1 MKRRDFVHT
10 AVLAGAGSGLAAE
23 ATAEAAATLPAG
35 QGRVGPKEVVRG
47 KKAVAASQHP
57 IVTDTMLDVL
67 REGGNAADAGV
78 AGCLVQATVQ
88 QEMTNHTGTV
98 DFIFWEAKS
107 GKAYELNSSG
117 TLVSGLPPFRPLPPN
132 LGVLIPALPPCAC
145 IPGFMPGL
153 KAIHERFGSKPW
165 ARLVEPAIR
174 WAEEGHVVTSF
185 EFGVL
190 TEELRGNVYFPAGRE
205 LFTPGGFLPQVG
217 DRFRNPELAKT
228 LRRLAKEGPDDFITG
243 EWARQFVA
251 EANRLGWP
259 IKLEH
264 LKEVPPRWGEPLRF
278 KHRDHEIL
286 QLSPPE
292 RQGVFCAMVL
302 GILRHLDLPALGHY
316 AKSAESLYYFA
327 HALRWAEF
335 ELGYLW
341 DPKMFEVPTDLWL
354 SDDHHRYVAQL
365 LKRSKPKVDLTEHV
379 KVTSGKPAM
388 VAAGLA
394 TGAPDKPPTYK
405 GSCELSIVDAQG
417 NWVQMMNTLQSGGIP
432 GAVVGGVPM
441 VGSHAQTDMRV
452 GHRRMVRGQR
462 AAAPAHRQHHR
473 AEGRQAVA
481 LPGHPRQR
489 ARDHPPGA
497 VEHPGLRHG
506 AAGRRGR
513 PAPHVPP
520 RRLHPRDREPYLG
533 RRRGRP
539 RAHGHHREPAAG
551 LRLPH
556 GLVPDVVARREDGP
570 AQQQQRPQARRPG
583 GRDLRHLPYTG
594 TFNALKSAGI
604 ARRCRWERMSRSVLP
619 R

>member
-23 ATAEAAATLPAG
+23 GAVDGAPGLPAA

-132 LGVLIPALPPCAC
+132 LGMLIPALPPCAC

-228 LRRLAKEGPDDFITG
+228 LRRLAKEGPDDFVTG

-259 IKLEH
+259 ITLEH
-264 LKEVPPRWGEPLRF
+264 MKEVPPRWGEPLRF
-278 KHRDHEIL
+278 MHRGHEIL
-286 QLSPPE
+286 QLAPPE

-302 GILRHLDLPALGHY
+302 GILRHLDLPSLGHY

-394 TGAPDKPPTYK
+394 TGGPDKPATYK

-441 VGSHAQTDMRV
+441 VGSHAQTDMRSAIA
-452 GHRRMVRGQR
+452 GWFAGS
-462 AAAPAHRQHHR
+462 
-473 AEGRQAVA
+473 GRQRLPIGNTIVLKDGKPWLSLGTPGNVHVTIPQVLSNILDFGMEPEAAVVA
-481 LPGHPRQR
+481 PRLMSLRDDYTLEIESRISSEVVAGLARMGITVNPLPDYDYHMGSFQMSW
-489 ARDHPPGA
+489 RDA
-497 VEHPGLRHG
+497 TTGLLNSTSD
-506 AAGRRGR
+506 
-513 PAPHVPP
+513 P
-520 RRLHPRDREPYLG
+520 RR
-533 RRRGRP
+533 
-539 RAHGHHREPAAG
+539 AG
-551 LRLPH
+551 
-556 GLVPDVVARREDGP
+556 
-570 AQQQQRPQARRPG
+570 QAG
-583 GRDLRHLPYTG
+583 G
-594 TFNALKSAGI
+594 I
-604 ARRCRWERMSRSVLP
+604 
-619 R
+619 

>member
-10 AVLAGAGSGLAAE
+10 AVLAGASSGLAGE
-23 ATAEAAATLPAG
+23 ASAQTAPAPPAS

-57 IVTDTMLDVL
+57 IVTETMLDVL

-153 KAIHERFGSKPW
+153 KAIHERFGTKPW

-174 WAEEGHVVTSF
+174 WAEEGHVVNSF

-205 LFTPGGFLPQVG
+205 LFTPGGFMPQVG
-217 DRFRNPELAKT
+217 DRFKNPELAKT
-228 LRRLAKEGPDDFITG
+228 LKRLAKEGPDDFITG

-259 IKLEH
+259 ITLDH
-264 LKEVPPRWGEPLRF
+264 LKEVPPRWGEPMRF
-278 KHRDHEIL
+278 THRGHEIL
-286 QLSPPE
+286 QLAPPE
-292 RQGVFCAMVL
+292 RQGVFCAMVM
-302 GILRHLDLPALGHY
+302 GILRQLEVPSLGHY
-316 AKSAESLYYFA
+316 TKSAESLYYFA

-354 SDDHHRYVAQL
+354 SDDHHRYVAQV

-379 KVTSGKPAM
+379 RVTSGKPAM

-394 TGAPDKPPTYK
+394 TGAPDKPPSYK

-441 VGSHAQTDMRV
+441 VGSHAQTDMRAAIA
-452 GHRRMVRGQR
+452 GWFTGQGR
-462 AAAPAHRQHHR
+462 QRLPIGNTIVLKDGKPWLSLGTPGNVHVTIPQVLSNILDFGMEPYDAAAAPR
-473 AEGRQAVA
+473 
-481 LPGHPRQR
+481 LMPL
-489 ARDHPPGA
+489 RDDYTLEIESRIP
-497 VEHPGLRHG
+497 
-506 AAGRRGR
+506 
-513 PAPHVPP
+513 
-520 RRLHPRDREPYLG
+520 
-533 RRRGRP
+533 
-539 RAHGHHREPAAG
+539 
-551 LRLPH
+551 
-556 GLVPDVVARREDGP
+556 PDVVAGLARMGITVNPLPPYDWPMGSFQMSWRDAKTGLLNSSSDPRRAG
-570 AQQQQRPQARRPG
+570 QAG
-583 GRDLRHLPYTG
+583 G
-594 TFNALKSAGI
+594 I
-604 ARRCRWERMSRSVLP
+604 
-619 R
+619 

>member
-23 ATAEAAATLPAG
+23 AAADAATGLPAG

-174 WAEEGHVVTSF
+174 WAEEGHVVNSF

-217 DRFRNPELAKT
+217 DRFRNPELGKT
-228 LRRLAKEGPDDFITG
+228 LRRLAKEGPDDFISG

-251 EANRLGWP
+251 EGNRLGWP
-259 IKLEH
+259 ITLEH
-264 LKEVPPRWGEPLRF
+264 MKEVPPRWGEPLRF
-278 KHRDHEIL
+278 THRGHEIL
-286 QLSPPE
+286 QLAPPE

-302 GILRHLDLPALGHY
+302 GILRHLDLPSLGHY
-316 AKSAESLYYFA
+316 SKSAESLYYFA

-365 LKRSKPKVDLTEHV
+365 LKRSKPRVDLTEHV
-379 KVTSGKPAM
+379 RVTSGKPAM

-394 TGAPDKPPTYK
+394 TGAPDKPPSYK

-441 VGSHAQTDMRV
+441 VGSHAQTDMRSAIAGWFA
-452 GHRRMVRGQR
+452 GH
-462 AAAPAHRQHHR
+462 
-473 AEGRQAVA
+473 GRQRLPIGNTIVLKEGKPWLSLGTPGNVHVTIPQVLSNILDFGMEPYDAVVA
-481 LPGHPRQR
+481 PRMMSLRDDYTLEIESRISGEVVAGLARMGITVNPLPEYDWPMGSFQMSW
-489 ARDHPPGA
+489 RDA
-497 VEHPGLRHG
+497 TTGLLNSCSD
-506 AAGRRGR
+506 
-513 PAPHVPP
+513 P
-520 RRLHPRDREPYLG
+520 RR
-533 RRRGRP
+533 
-539 RAHGHHREPAAG
+539 AG
-551 LRLPH
+551 
-556 GLVPDVVARREDGP
+556 
-570 AQQQQRPQARRPG
+570 QAG
-583 GRDLRHLPYTG
+583 G
-594 TFNALKSAGI
+594 I
-604 ARRCRWERMSRSVLP
+604 
-619 R
+619 

>member
-10 AVLAGAGSGLAAE
+10 AVLAGAGSGVAAG
-23 ATAEAAATLPAG
+23 ATTDAAATAALPAG

-67 REGGNAADAGV
+67 RDGGNAADAGV

-107 GKAYELNSSG
+107 GKAFELNSSG

-132 LGVLIPALPPCAC
+132 LGVLIPAIPPCAC

-174 WAEEGHVVTSF
+174 WAEEGHVVNSF

-205 LFTPGGFLPQVG
+205 LFTPGGFMPQVG
-217 DRFRNPELAKT
+217 DRFRKPELAKT
-228 LRRLAKEGPDDFITG
+228 LKRLAKEGPDDFITG

-259 IKLEH
+259 IKLDH

-302 GILRHLDLPALGHY
+302 GILRHLDLPSLGHY

-327 HALRWAEF
+327 HALRWVEF

-354 SDDHHRYVAQL
+354 SDDHHRYVAEL
-365 LKRSKPKVDLTEHV
+365 LKRSKPRVDLTEHV

-394 TGAPDKPPTYK
+394 TGGPDKPPTYK

-441 VGSHAQTDMRV
+441 VGSHAQTDMRSAIA
-452 GHRRMVRGQR
+452 GWFAGGGRQR
-462 AAAPAHRQHHR
+462 LPIGNTIVLKDGKPWLSLGTPGNVHVTIPQVLSNILDFGMEPQDAAAAPRLMSLR
-473 AEGRQAVA
+473 DDYTLEIESRISPEVVA
-481 LPGHPRQR
+481 GLARMGITVSPLPAYDWPMGSFQMSW
-489 ARDHPPGA
+489 RDA
-497 VEHPGLRHG
+497 KTGLLNSSSD
-506 AAGRRGR
+506 
-513 PAPHVPP
+513 P
-520 RRLHPRDREPYLG
+520 RR
-533 RRRGRP
+533 
-539 RAHGHHREPAAG
+539 AG
-551 LRLPH
+551 
-556 GLVPDVVARREDGP
+556 
-570 AQQQQRPQARRPG
+570 QAG
-583 GRDLRHLPYTG
+583 G
-594 TFNALKSAGI
+594 I
-604 ARRCRWERMSRSVLP
+604 
-619 R
+619 

>member
-23 ATAEAAATLPAG
+23 ATAEAAASLPPG

-165 ARLVEPAIR
+165 GRLVEPAIR

-354 SDDHHRYVAQL
+354 SDDHHRYVAQI
-365 LKRSKPKVDLTEHV
+365 LKRTRPRVDLTEHV

-441 VGSHAQTDMRV
+441 VGSHAQTDMRSAIA
-452 GHRRMVRGQR
+452 GWFAGGGRQR
-462 AAAPAHRQHHR
+462 LPIGNTIVLKDGKPWLSLGTPGNVHVTIPQVLSNILDFGMEPQDAAAAPRLMSLR
-473 AEGRQAVA
+473 DDYTLEIESRISGEVVA
-481 LPGHPRQR
+481 GLARMGITVNPLPDYDYHMGSFQMSW
-489 ARDHPPGA
+489 RDA
-497 VEHPGLRHG
+497 KTGLLNSSSD
-506 AAGRRGR
+506 
-513 PAPHVPP
+513 P
-520 RRLHPRDREPYLG
+520 RR
-533 RRRGRP
+533 
-539 RAHGHHREPAAG
+539 AG
-551 LRLPH
+551 
-556 GLVPDVVARREDGP
+556 
-570 AQQQQRPQARRPG
+570 QAG
-583 GRDLRHLPYTG
+583 G
-594 TFNALKSAGI
+594 I
-604 ARRCRWERMSRSVLP
+604 
-619 R
+619 